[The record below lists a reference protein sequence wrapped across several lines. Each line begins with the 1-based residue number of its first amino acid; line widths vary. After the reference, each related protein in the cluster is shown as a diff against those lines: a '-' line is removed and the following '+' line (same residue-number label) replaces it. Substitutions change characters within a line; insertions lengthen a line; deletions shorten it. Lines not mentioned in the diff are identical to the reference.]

1 MWTDLHLLFWL
12 SLILVLSERIG
23 EHYDT
28 TAPAWTSQVSSPGAR
43 VRSWWLIRAS
53 CGEAEFEACQV
64 AAPLPV

>member
-28 TAPAWTSQVSSPGAR
+28 TAPGAGHGCR
-43 VRSWWLIRAS
+43 GR
-53 CGEAEFEACQV
+53 E
-64 AAPLPV
+64 